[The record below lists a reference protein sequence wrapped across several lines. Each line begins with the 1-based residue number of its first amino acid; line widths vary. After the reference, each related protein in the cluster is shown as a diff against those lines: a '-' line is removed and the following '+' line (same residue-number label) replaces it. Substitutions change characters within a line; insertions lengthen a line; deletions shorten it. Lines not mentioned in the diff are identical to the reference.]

1 VAELERLLD
10 EQPAVAGVLGPAD
23 QPLPHELGL
32 FTAPGGDAVRYL
44 LVLDSDPLGAEAI
57 DGLRRIRDQMPEL
70 LATAGLGGAEV
81 SFAGDTALGLSLV
94 DTAAAD
100 LVRVAIAVVLVDLL
114 LLVWFLRALVAP
126 VYLLAS
132 SVLAVGASLGL
143 TTWFF
148 QDVLGRDGLI
158 FYVPFAAAVLLVSL
172 GSDYNIFSVG
182 YIWEEARRRPL
193 SEAVAVAVPR
203 STRAINAAG
212 ITLAASF
219 ALVALV
225 PVAPFEELAFAVA
238 VGVLIDAFVVRSL
251 LVPALVTLAG
261 LASGWPGRQLSRR
274 PARRP
279 GR

>member
-1 VAELERLLD
+1 
-10 EQPAVAGVLGPAD
+10 
-23 QPLPHELGL
+23 
-32 FTAPGGDAVRYL
+32 
-44 LVLDSDPLGAEAI
+44 
-57 DGLRRIRDQMPEL
+57 MPDL
-70 LATAGLGGAEV
+70 LATAGLSGAEV

-100 LVRVAIAVVLVDLL
+100 LVRIAIAVVLVDLL

-219 ALVALV
+219 ALIALI

-251 LVPALVTLAG
+251 LVPALVTLIG
-261 LASGWPGRQLSRR
+261 RASGWPGRQLR
-274 PARRP
+274 PTPR
-279 GR
+279 